1 MLHLGEPWTMSSAGL
16 SESRGSV
23 GCTSRYFMPAWWSIT
38 RIFADQERA
47 ETDNDLKLDS
57 RETARR
63 LNAKRMKK
71 PIKWCWKIKGF
82 TNIYSVKERH
92 IIICC
97 CEITARLCSLS
108 LCLSVYKIFGYKV
121 ACSEW
126 SREHKGRTAHTFA
139 ALHWETTQETGLWIY
154 YN

>member
-1 MLHLGEPWTMSSAGL
+1 MSSAGL

-47 ETDNDLKLDS
+47 EMDNDLKLDS

-71 PIKWCWKIKGF
+71 PINDAGNKGL
-82 TNIYSVKERH
+82 YKCLQCERKTH
-92 IIICC
+92 NN
-97 CEITARLCSLS
+97 LL
-108 LCLSVYKIFGYKV
+108 L
-121 ACSEW
+121 
-126 SREHKGRTAHTFA
+126 
-139 ALHWETTQETGLWIY
+139 
-154 YN
+154 